1 MKGDCGGSRNNILI
15 ATLVTSSITR
25 SNSGSYA
32 SGRQTMSSTKGQD
45 NQLAAS
51 GSSSTKHD
59 SLAAPHMS
67 LEAQAWRLLVANR
80 VTEHLPLTNNAMDS
94 MHDAD
99 DTTTDADPIGFTAQV
114 NWNTVGRNHRRVE
127 DADQDNRMPWRD
139 DNGVEYATFSYPVP
153 CAACIANNTTVMEST
168 VTLQAARAYA
178 KAGHADWAWEA
189 LDALFAVQGSNGF
202 VPRYRYRP
210 GNTTHHNDTTAKG
223 ESTCFQGSFPLWT
236 LFGTVPEK
244 YLPPPTSL
252 GRKAGLKASGR
263 LSAPPLHATITL
275 DIFYESNQTDYDVS
289 RLLTN
294 FNRIYRY
301 HEFLHTRVMHG
312 CTANS
317 GGDFHQNDAGE
328 VPCFNVLHPWETL
341 IEPNSP
347 IWVDALAP
355 ISKLISQRNW
365 SIGFDVPPQV
375 KLEFDHPSEEVYTS
389 MLFLLECMA
398 NVTSRCDENNATH
411 YEYGHDDD
419 FCHDASISLEEQILV
434 HCPFAMVDVGYAAI
448 LSKANTDLLQMAQV
462 LRGFHQQSKALRT
475 ALTQVDVWQQQSQD
489 ILSSLWQ
496 DSSSN
501 HTTSSFFSKS
511 IRFPPGPNHT
521 FVIENATTRSLALP
535 IAYNFLA
542 MWDDN
547 DLPQLQMDAATN
559 QLLQREGEFSFNCDG
574 FPIWSVGGCN
584 RYSSRANALETRD
597 SFSSSVYPFLNEMI
611 ASGLSRHGALGI
623 GHFVVTTTLNMIC
636 SFQNITEQVLD
647 LESTC
652 LTTQNVTF
660 ARAYHHRTGFPVSLS
675 ECGMTSTETAAAVYN
690 MMIPDK
696 PYDYIPEPPIRNSWV
711 IVLIAVELVVAFSIG
726 VSFLILSLNLMRRLK
741 ADNDGDAFVQ
751 MLRSNQDTLTDMYD
765 KDGYFCWEDALSS
778 PTSSADDANAL
789 PPEQQSL
796 TGQQRQR
803 ELNAAEATTQDD
815 DIYNKFASALN
826 PLNYIPENKE

>member
-1 MKGDCGGSRNNILI
+1 MAPTEGQGD
-15 ATLVTSSITR
+15 
-25 SNSGSYA
+25 
-32 SGRQTMSSTKGQD
+32 
-45 NQLAAS
+45 QLDES
-51 GSSSTKHD
+51 GSSSTKHV
-59 SLAAPHMS
+59 SLTAQQNS

-80 VTEHLPLTNNAMDS
+80 ITEHLPLINNGVDTTY
-94 MHDAD
+94 DDDD
-99 DTTTDADPIGFTAQV
+99 DTSTNPDPIGFTAKAD
-114 NWNTVGRNHRRVE
+114 WNNVGRNHRRVD
-127 DADQDNRMPWRD
+127 DADDQDSRMPWRD

-153 CAACIANNTTVMEST
+153 CATCIRNETTVMEST
-168 VTLQAARAYA
+168 VTLQAALAYA

-210 GNTTHHNDTTAKG
+210 GNTTHNNNDTTTTEG
-223 ESTCFQGSFPLWT
+223 ESIFFQGSFPLWT
-236 LFGTVPEK
+236 LFGTMPEK

-263 LSAPPLHATITL
+263 LSAPPLHATIAL

-312 CTANS
+312 CTANNS
-317 GGDFHQNDAGE
+317 GGDE

-347 IWVDALAP
+347 IWIDALAP

-375 KLEFDHPSEEVYTS
+375 KQEFDHPSEEVYTS
-389 MLFLLECMA
+389 MLFLLDCMS
-398 NVTSRCDENNATH
+398 NVTSRCDETNATH
-411 YEYGHDDD
+411 DEYGDDDD
-419 FCHDASISLEEQILV
+419 FCHDPSISLEEQILV

-448 LSKANTDLLQMAQV
+448 LSKANTDLLQMAQI
-462 LRGFHQQSKALRT
+462 LRGLHQQSKALRT
-475 ALTQVDVWQQQSQD
+475 ALTQVEVWQQQSQA

-501 HTTSSFFSKS
+501 HTTSSFFSES
-511 IRFPPGPNHT
+511 ILFPPGPNRT

-547 DLPQLQMDAATN
+547 DLPQLQMDATTN

-574 FPIWSVGGCN
+574 FPLWSVGGCN
-584 RYSSRANALETRD
+584 RYSSRANAHEKRGNV
-597 SFSSSVYPFLNEMI
+597 SSSVYPFLNHMI
-611 ASGLSRHGALGI
+611 SSGLSRHGALGI
-623 GHFVVTTTLNMIC
+623 GHFLVTTTLNMIC
-636 SFQNITEQVLD
+636 SFRNSMEQAID
-647 LESTC
+647 LESIC

-660 ARAYHHRTGFPVSLS
+660 ARAYHHRTGLPVSLS

-696 PYDYIPEPPIRNSWV
+696 PYDYTPEPPIRNSWV

-751 MLRSNQDTLTDMYD
+751 MLRSNQDTLTDLYD
-765 KDGYFCWEDALSS
+765 KDGYFCWEENIS
-778 PTSSADDANAL
+778 PTSAADDEHAL

-803 ELNAAEATTQDD
+803 EPNATETPTQDD